1 MEFCLPGTLLQ
12 GSTST
17 MNVGVALKIDASID
31 DRSSVV
37 TELDDKL
44 KEFFRDRSY
53 GEDIENFTIGIIL
66 TSPDVDH
73 LHPVTGLEYRKS
85 LLFTNP
91 RIELN
96 NVVEYSVRPN
106 FDLFTQLS
114 LPQARDYLS
123 RLLVQSTAILEAHKD
138 KFPRFDA
145 GRFIE
150 DFRLCLQ
157 GS

>member
-1 MEFCLPGTLLQ
+1 M
-12 GSTST
+12 
-17 MNVGVALKIDASID
+17 
-31 DRSSVV
+31 
-37 TELDDKL
+37 
-44 KEFFRDRSY
+44 
-53 GEDIENFTIGIIL
+53 
-66 TSPDVDH
+66 
-73 LHPVTGLEYRKS
+73 TGLEYRKS

-114 LPQARDYLS
+114 LPQARDYLC

-138 KFPRFDA
+138 EFPRFEA
-145 GRFIE
+145 ETFIE